1 MTSQVAD
8 ESEAITKHLPE
19 MSRVARQLRKL
30 WPNGTIKIYDLEIAS
45 LTLSLPCSFSLVLS
59 PFERQDS
66 ARPKDAANTVR
77 DELVAR
83 NNGSNIPVM
92 ATAVANWVDSKTQS
106 TLTSEKKDG
115 KWKEKSVRSKG
126 DYCKNFHGWKCHKKE
141 VDKLE
146 RKIEELKSGKSSKS
160 QVAIED
166 LDDTNSKYSE
176 TMARLALKNF

>member
-1 MTSQVAD
+1 MSAQRKADNADLFNDLLIGSIHHENIESINHTTVSKEMRESLRSTHQRLTAGTHVYYIRPLMTSQVAD

-92 ATAVANWVDSKTQS
+92 ATAVAN
-106 TLTSEKKDG
+106 
-115 KWKEKSVRSKG
+115 
-126 DYCKNFHGWKCHKKE
+126 
-141 VDKLE
+141 
-146 RKIEELKSGKSSKS
+146 
-160 QVAIED
+160 
-166 LDDTNSKYSE
+166 
-176 TMARLALKNF
+176 